1 MQSGI
6 GEDLLSDDITK
17 SPGRPIGFD
26 ERAVMK
32 RILELFR
39 KNGYENTTF
48 EQLVSESGL
57 SRSSLYNTFGGKKEL
72 MEKAMSLYIES
83 EADVLYQTLANEG
96 AGAEALG
103 WIIGAFSDPTQRGCT
118 DCLIR
123 KTLIQNA
130 NSSEPPVQ
138 VSTIKKSIG
147 SLWKA
152 ITLAITHIRGKRKST
167 TKLSLNNEERAAI
180 IVGLIQGTA
189 VLARTGKQTELLQ
202 NIQSGAE
209 KLLA

>member
-1 MQSGI
+1 M
-6 GEDLLSDDITK
+6 TVT
-17 SPGRPIGFD
+17 GRPRTFD
-26 ERAVMK
+26 EDAILA

-39 KNGYENTTF
+39 TNGYENTTF
-48 EQLVSESGL
+48 EQLVAESGL

-72 MEKAMSLYIES
+72 MEKAMGLYIES
-83 EADVLYQTLANEG
+83 EADVLFQKLADEDTG
-96 AGAEALG
+96 EEALG
-103 WIIGAFSDPTQRGCT
+103 WIIGAFSDPVQRGCT
-118 DCLIR
+118 DCLVR

-138 VSTIKKSIG
+138 ASTVKKSIM

-152 ITLAITHIRGKRKST
+152 VTLAIGQIRSKKKAAS
-167 TKLSLNNEERAAI
+167 KLTLSNEERAAI

-189 VLARTGKQTELLQ
+189 VLARTGKQTELLR

-209 KLLA
+209 KLVGRSKSK